1 MNGYFHLLRLL
12 GNETS
17 HHENSDRIPR
27 SIEDKDVMLILFAI
41 ERVLGFWIAWCN
53 HQPDIHS
60 GDLAGS

>member
-41 ERVLGFWIAWCN
+41 ERVLGFWIAWRN
-53 HQPDIHS
+53 HRPDIHS
-60 GDLAGS
+60 GDSAGS